1 MRSFIRRSGTWLA
14 CWSARCARP
23 KAGWGERDVS
33 VTLDILDIGAR
44 GDGIAEDQG
53 RRYFVPFTLPGER
66 VEAEPRGEHRPG
78 RGEGI
83 AADLVE
89 VLAPSRHRET
99 PPCAHFK
106 VCGGCALQHWRRDA
120 YTAWKTELIAR
131 ALAQRGVAA
140 PRFEPP
146 LVGAPGERR
155 RADFVLRR
163 HGRRVV
169 AGFHERASTE
179 IVDVGTCVVA
189 RPGLNAL
196 LEPLRAS
203 LASVLPDGGAADAMV
218 NETASGLD
226 LLIRPHRRLDLS
238 LERREA
244 LVALAEHAD
253 VARLSWGDRA
263 SAEPVVVRRQPLLLM
278 GGVRIEPPPGA
289 FLQATQRAEQAMRA
303 MVSEWTGD
311 APRLADLFA
320 GLGALSLGRAGKLA
334 LFESDRQAGA
344 SVEAAARQ
352 LVGGKVMAERRD
364 LFRNPLTAAELDAF
378 DAVLLDP
385 PRAGAAAQSA
395 ELARAKVPRVVYG
408 SCDPGSFA
416 RDARTLQDGGYRLEK
431 LLPVDQFLWS
441 AHIELI
447 ALFTR
452 APLRSE

>member
-1 MRSFIRRSGTWLA
+1 
-14 CWSARCARP
+14 
-23 KAGWGERDVS
+23 VS
-33 VTLDILDIGAR
+33 VRLEIHEIGAR
-44 GDGIAEDQG
+44 GDGIAERDG
-53 RRYFVPFTLPGER
+53 RRYFVPFTLPGET
-66 VEAEPRGEHRPG
+66 VEAEPRDK

-83 AADLVE
+83 ATDLVE
-89 VLAPSRHRET
+89 VLAPSRHREA

-120 YTAWKTELIAR
+120 YTTWKVELIVR
-131 ALAQRGVAA
+131 ALAQRGVDA

-163 HGRRVV
+163 QGRRVV
-169 AGFHERASTE
+169 AGFHERASPE
-179 IVDVGTCVVA
+179 IVDVGTCVVV
-189 RPGLNAL
+189 RPALNAL

-218 NETASGLD
+218 NETATGLD

-238 LERREA
+238 IERREA
-244 LVALAEHAD
+244 LVALAESAD
-253 VARLSWGDRA
+253 LARLCWGDHA
-263 SAEPVVVRRQPLLLM
+263 SAEPVVVRRAPLLVF
-278 GGVRIEPPPGA
+278 GDASIEPPPGA

-303 MVSEWTGD
+303 MVGGWTGE
-311 APRLADLFA
+311 APRLVDLFA

-334 LFESDRQAGA
+334 LFESDRQAVA
-344 SVEAAARQ
+344 AVAAAARR
-352 LVGGKVMAERRD
+352 LGGKVTAERRD
-364 LFRNPLTAAELDAF
+364 LFRNPLTAAEFDAF
-378 DAVLLDP
+378 DAVVLDP

-395 ELARAKVPRVVYG
+395 ELARAKVPRVVYA

-441 AHIELI
+441 PHVELI

-452 APLRSE
+452 APLRSPRH

>member
-1 MRSFIRRSGTWLA
+1 VSIR
-14 CWSARCARP
+14 
-23 KAGWGERDVS
+23 
-33 VTLDILDIGAR
+33 LDIREIGAR
-44 GDGIAEDQG
+44 GDGVAELDG
-53 RRYFVPFTLPGER
+53 RRYFVPFTLPGET
-66 VEAEPRGEHRPG
+66 VDAEPRDK

-83 AADLVE
+83 AADLVA
-89 VLAPSRHRET
+89 VVAPSRHREV
-99 PPCAHFK
+99 PSCAHFK
-106 VCGGCALQHWRRDA
+106 VCGGCALQHWRRDV
-120 YTAWKTELIAR
+120 YTAWKVELIVR
-131 ALAQRGVAA
+131 ALAQRGVEA

-155 RADFVLRR
+155 RTDFVLRR
-163 HGRRVV
+163 QGRRVV
-169 AGFHERASTE
+169 AGFHERASAE

-189 RPGLNAL
+189 RPGLSAL

-203 LASVLPDGGAADAMV
+203 LASALPEGGAADAMV

-244 LVALAEHAD
+244 LVALAESAD
-253 VARLSWGDRA
+253 LARLCWGDRA
-263 SAEPVVVRRQPLLLM
+263 SAEPVVVRRTPLLIF
-278 GGVRIEPPPGA
+278 GEATGEVRIEPPPGA
-289 FLQATQRAEQAMRA
+289 FLQATQRAELAMRA
-303 MVSEWTGD
+303 MVGAWTGE

-334 LFESDRQAGA
+334 LFESDRQAVA
-344 SVEAAARQ
+344 AVAAAARR
-352 LVGGKVMAERRD
+352 LGGKVTAERRD

-441 AHIELI
+441 PHIELI
-447 ALFTR
+447 ALFAR
-452 APLRSE
+452 APLRSTRH

>member
-1 MRSFIRRSGTWLA
+1 M
-14 CWSARCARP
+14 
-23 KAGWGERDVS
+23 S
-33 VTLDILDIGAR
+33 VTLDIREIGVR
-44 GDGIAEDQG
+44 GDGVADLEGQ
-53 RRYFVPFTLPGER
+53 RYFVPFSLPGET
-66 VEAEPRGEHRPG
+66 VEAEPRDK

-83 AADLVE
+83 AAELLE
-89 VLAPSRHRET
+89 VLAPSRHREAA
-99 PPCAHFK
+99 PCAHFK

-120 YTAWKTELIAR
+120 YTAWKVELIVR
-131 ALAQRGVAA
+131 ALAQRGVDA

-163 HGRRVV
+163 QGRRVL
-169 AGFHERASTE
+169 AGFHERANPQ

-196 LEPLRAS
+196 LGFLRAS

-218 NETASGLD
+218 NETAGGLD

-244 LVALAEHAD
+244 LVALAEGAD
-253 VARLSWGDRA
+253 LARLSWGDRA
-263 SAEPVVVRRQPLLLM
+263 SAEPVVVRRQPFLAF
-278 GGVRIEPPPGA
+278 GEARVEPPPGA
-289 FLQATQRAEQAMRA
+289 FLQATLRAEQAMRA
-303 MVSEWTGD
+303 MVAAWTGD

-334 LFESDRQAGA
+334 LFESDRQAIA
-344 SVEAAARQ
+344 SVEAAARR
-352 LVGGKVMAERRD
+352 LGGKVTVERRD

-378 DAVLLDP
+378 DAVVLDP
-385 PRAGAAAQSA
+385 PRAGAAAQSG
-395 ELARAKVPRVVYG
+395 ELARAKAPRVVYG

-431 LLPVDQFLWS
+431 LLPIDQFLWS
-441 AHIELI
+441 PHVELI
-447 ALFTR
+447 ALFAR
-452 APLRSE
+452 APLRSPRS

>member
-1 MRSFIRRSGTWLA
+1 
-14 CWSARCARP
+14 
-23 KAGWGERDVS
+23 VS
-33 VTLDILDIGAR
+33 VRLEIHEIGAR
-44 GDGIAEDQG
+44 GDGIAERDG
-53 RRYFVPFTLPGER
+53 RRYFVPFTLPGET
-66 VEAEPRGEHRPG
+66 VEAEPRDK

-83 AADLVE
+83 ATDLVE
-89 VLAPSRHRET
+89 VLAPSRHREA

-120 YTAWKTELIAR
+120 YTTWKVELIVR
-131 ALAQRGVAA
+131 ALAQRGVDA

-163 HGRRVV
+163 QGRRVV
-169 AGFHERASTE
+169 AGFHERASPE
-179 IVDVGTCVVA
+179 IVDVGTCVVV
-189 RPGLNAL
+189 RPALNAL

-203 LASVLPDGGAADAMV
+203 LAFVLPDGGAADAMV
-218 NETASGLD
+218 NETATGLD

-238 LERREA
+238 IERREA
-244 LVALAEHAD
+244 LVALAE
-253 VARLSWGDRA
+253 
-263 SAEPVVVRRQPLLLM
+263 PVVVRRAPLLVF
-278 GGVRIEPPPGA
+278 GDASIEPPPGA

-303 MVSEWTGD
+303 MVGGWTGE
-311 APRLADLFA
+311 APRLVDPFA

-334 LFESDRQAGA
+334 LFESDRQAVA
-344 SVEAAARQ
+344 AVAAAARR
-352 LVGGKVMAERRD
+352 LGGKVTAERRD
-364 LFRNPLTAAELDAF
+364 LFRNPLTAAEFDAF
-378 DAVLLDP
+378 DAVVLDP

-395 ELARAKVPRVVYG
+395 ELARAKVPRVVYA

-441 AHIELI
+441 PHVELI

-452 APLRSE
+452 APLRSPRH

>member
-1 MRSFIRRSGTWLA
+1 MSIR
-14 CWSARCARP
+14 
-23 KAGWGERDVS
+23 
-33 VTLDILDIGAR
+33 LDIREIGAR
-44 GDGIAEDQG
+44 GDGIADLDG
-53 RRYFVPFTLPGER
+53 RRYFVPFTLPGETID
-66 VEAEPRGEHRPG
+66 AEPRDK

-89 VLAPSRHRET
+89 VVAPSRHREV

-120 YTAWKTELIAR
+120 YTAWKVELIVR
-131 ALAQRGVAA
+131 ALAQRGVEA

-163 HGRRVV
+163 QGRRVV
-169 AGFHERASTE
+169 AGFHERASAE
-179 IVDVGTCVVA
+179 IVDVGTCVVV
-189 RPGLNAL
+189 RPALDAL

-203 LASVLPDGGAADAMV
+203 LASVLPEGGAADAMV

-238 LERREA
+238 LERREV
-244 LVALAEHAD
+244 LVAFAEGAD
-253 VARLSWGDRA
+253 LARLCWGDRA
-263 SAEPVVVRRQPLLLM
+263 SAEPVVVRRAPLLVF
-278 GGVRIEPPPGA
+278 GEARIEPPPGA

-303 MVSEWTGD
+303 TIGAWTGD
-311 APRLADLFA
+311 APKLVDLFA
-320 GLGALSLGRAGKLA
+320 GLGALSLGRTGKLT
-334 LFESDRQAGA
+334 LFESDRQAVA
-344 SVEAAARQ
+344 AVAAAARR
-352 LVGGKVMAERRD
+352 LGGKVTAERRD

-441 AHIELI
+441 PHIELI
-447 ALFTR
+447 ALFAR
-452 APLRSE
+452 APLRSTRH

>member
-1 MRSFIRRSGTWLA
+1 VSIR
-14 CWSARCARP
+14 
-23 KAGWGERDVS
+23 
-33 VTLDILDIGAR
+33 LDIREIGAR
-44 GDGIAEDQG
+44 GDGIAELDG

-66 VEAEPRGEHRPG
+66 VEAEPRDK

-89 VLAPSRHRET
+89 VLAPSRHREA

-120 YTAWKTELIAR
+120 YTAWKVELIVR
-131 ALAQRGVAA
+131 ALAQRGVDA

-146 LVGAPGERR
+146 LIGAPGERR

-169 AGFHERASTE
+169 AGFHERASPE

-203 LASVLPDGGAADAMV
+203 IGSVLPDGGAADAMV
-218 NETASGLD
+218 NEIASGLD

-244 LVALAEHAD
+244 LVELAEGAD
-253 VARLSWGDRA
+253 LARLCWGDRA
-263 SAEPVVVRRQPLLLM
+263 SAEPVVVRRTPLVVF
-278 GGVRIEPPPGA
+278 GEAPGEVRIEPPPGA

-303 MVSEWTGD
+303 IVGAWTGD
-311 APRLADLFA
+311 VPKLADLFA
-320 GLGALSLGRAGKLA
+320 GLGALSLGRTSKLT
-334 LFESDRQAGA
+334 LFESDRQAVA
-344 SVEAAARQ
+344 AVAAAARR
-352 LVGGKVMAERRD
+352 LGGKVTAERRD
-364 LFRNPLTAAELDAF
+364 LFRNPLTAAELGAF
-378 DAVLLDP
+378 DAVVLDP

-416 RDARTLQDGGYRLEK
+416 RDARILQDGGYRLEK

-441 AHIELI
+441 PHIELI
-447 ALFTR
+447 ALFAR
-452 APLRSE
+452 APLRSTRHQGG